1 MNEITDPRAAV
12 AIEALEAVAQA
23 FRDAAATYLET
34 DDVLRAAICHS
45 AHQRLRKEAVELTA
59 HLL

>member
-1 MNEITDPRAAV
+1 MNDTSDPRAAV

-23 FRDAAATYLET
+23 FRDAAATYLAT
-34 DDVLRAAICHS
+34 DDPLRAAICHS
-45 AHQRLRKEAVELTA
+45 AHHRLRKEAAELAA